1 MSRTE
6 LINRVEEL
14 LNKARPYLAID
25 AGGVE
30 FVDFEEEQGV
40 LVLKLI
46 GNCADCPLS
55 MMTLR
60 AGIERLILNNISEVK
75 RVEKI

>member
-1 MSRTE
+1 MQNSE
-6 LINRVEEL
+6 LVHRVEDL
-14 LNKARPYLAID
+14 LNKARPFLAID
-25 AGGVE
+25 GGGVE
-30 FVDFEEEQGV
+30 FIDFEEDKGV
-40 LVLKLI
+40 LVLKLL

-60 AGIERLILNNISEVK
+60 AGIERLILNTISEVK